1 MRLICSMVTP
11 IKNIIFDLG
20 GVLINLNY
28 QLTRIAFENLGV
40 QDFDA
45 FYTQHKANPLF
56 ENLEV
61 GAIEPETFYE
71 ALRNATGLTLTNSQI
86 ELAWNAMLLDFP
98 AERLNWLSQIKNKYN
113 IYLFS
118 NTNIIHYNE
127 FINIYR
133 QLAPQL
139 GLDIHFEHFFKT
151 AYYSHTLGQRKPEVA
166 AFEAVIQDAKLD
178 PAQTLFIDDTLLNIE
193 GAQKAGLQTIFLS
206 GGLTVLDLGL

>member
-1 MRLICSMVTP
+1 MRLFCSMVTP
-11 IKNIIFDLG
+11 VKNIIFDLG

-28 QLTRIAFENLGV
+28 QLTRKAFEDLGV
-40 QDFDA
+40 EDFDA
-45 FYTQHKANPLF
+45 FYTQHAANPLF

-61 GAIEPETFYE
+61 GAIEPEAFYNQ
-71 ALRNATGLTLTNSQI
+71 LREATGLTLSNSQI
-86 ELAWNAMLLDFP
+86 ETAWNAMLLDFP
-98 AERLNWLSQIKNKYN
+98 GERLEWLSQIKNKYN

-118 NTNIIHYNE
+118 NTNAIHYNA

-133 QLAPQL
+133 QVAPQL
-139 GLDIHFEHFFKT
+139 GLNTQFEHFFIT

-166 AFEAVIQDAKLD
+166 AFEAVIRDANLD

-206 GGLTVLDLGL
+206 GGVTVLELGL

>member
-1 MRLICSMVTP
+1 MATP

-28 QLTRIAFENLGV
+28 QLTRKAFEDLGV
-40 QDFDA
+40 EDFDV
-45 FYTQHKANPLF
+45 FYTQHAANPLF

-61 GAIEPETFYE
+61 GAIEPEAFYE
-71 ALRNATGLTLTNSQI
+71 ALREATGLTLTNSQI
-86 ELAWNAMLLDFP
+86 ETAWNAMLLDFP
-98 AERLNWLSQIKNKYN
+98 EERLLWLSQIKNKYN

-118 NTNIIHYNE
+118 NTNAIHYNA

-133 QLAPQL
+133 KVAPQL
-139 GLDIHFEHFFKT
+139 DLDLRFEHFFKT

-166 AFEAVIQDAKLD
+166 AFEAVIQDANLD

-193 GAQKAGLQTIFLS
+193 GAQKAGLQTVFLS

>member
-1 MRLICSMVTP
+1 MATP

-28 QLTRIAFENLGV
+28 QLTRKAFEDLGV
-40 QDFDA
+40 EDFDA
-45 FYTQHKANPLF
+45 FYTQHAANPLF

-61 GAIEPETFYE
+61 GAIEPEAFYE
-71 ALRNATGLTLTNSQI
+71 ALREATGLTLTNSQI
-86 ELAWNAMLLDFP
+86 ETAWNAMLLDFP
-98 AERLNWLSQIKNKYN
+98 EERLLWLSQIKNKYN

-118 NTNIIHYNE
+118 NTNAIHYNA

-133 QLAPQL
+133 KVAPQL
-139 GLDIHFEHFFKT
+139 DLDLRFEHFFKT

-166 AFEAVIQDAKLD
+166 AFEAVIQDANLD
-178 PAQTLFIDDTLLNIE
+178 PTQTLFIDDTLLNIE
-193 GAQKAGLQTIFLS
+193 GAKKAGLQTVFLS